1 MKRLLFVFMVLMAV
15 KGVQA
20 NPQNSVQEICRDL
33 IGHVVTEGTNN
44 GYYDRSWRWTIEAGE
59 ISNFQILNVRENS
72 SERYTI
78 DASMHLSAGPR
89 AHTYKATVTI
99 YYVRTGYGW
108 EIDLVK
114 SREMET
120 VRTYRYDDCIN
131 AAIEYGGIQGERIA
145 FENHCDVPLEI
156 GGKAYDEYSG
166 WQKFS
171 VTISPNDEAIYGHF
185 VQDFTID
192 YVERP

>member
-20 NPQNSVQEICRDL
+20 NPQNSEQEICRDL
-33 IGHVVTEGTNN
+33 IGHVITEGTNN